1 MPDAGKRFLQQIES
15 LFRAQHADRSNK
27 KRSIRDGSGLRRR
40 RWVELGG
47 VDAVIADF
55 DSLIPDLFVD
65 HVAAHGL
72 AVDHYSIHHAVR
84 PPHLAASTLV
94 EQISAAEQARKNHR
108 HAQAPRQRHREYG
121 ARIPGMYEANRML
134 PDIPPHPHRRAQ
146 SSWRLQR
153 RYMQMKD
160 RNTRTA
166 ELLESHPF
174 GVVAGDVRLKSRTI
188 ELNRNLRYVP
198 LDPTVVKLPHC

>member
-1 MPDAGKRFLQQIES
+1 GLRTRTQHKNIESAEILRYTRRGGPEHAIVLDSQALAVDLQSRKFRSASHNEQLHARLQMPDAGKRFLQQIES

-27 KRSIRDGSGLRRR
+27 KRSIRDRSGLRRR

-94 EQISAAEQARKNHR
+94 EQISAA
-108 HAQAPRQRHREYG
+108 
-121 ARIPGMYEANRML
+121 
-134 PDIPPHPHRRAQ
+134 
-146 SSWRLQR
+146 
-153 RYMQMKD
+153 
-160 RNTRTA
+160 
-166 ELLESHPF
+166 
-174 GVVAGDVRLKSRTI
+174 
-188 ELNRNLRYVP
+188 
-198 LDPTVVKLPHC
+198 